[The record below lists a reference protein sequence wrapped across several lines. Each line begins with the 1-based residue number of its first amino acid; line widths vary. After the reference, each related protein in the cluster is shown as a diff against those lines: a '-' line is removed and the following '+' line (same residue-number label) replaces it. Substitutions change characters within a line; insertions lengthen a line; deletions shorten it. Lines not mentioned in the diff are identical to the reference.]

1 MNRKIGNIVG
11 RISAIGSLRL
21 FALGA
26 ALAVASH
33 ADALEKVVF
42 APQWHAQ
49 SQFAG
54 YFVAKEKGFYK
65 DEGLDVKIT
74 FPTNSISSYVLLKN
88 GECQFTTIQLLDAL
102 KDMDWGMRLV
112 NLMQTSQHSSI
123 MIVGRD
129 GKNPMK
135 LKGKR
140 VGKWNAGF
148 SLPAMIFS
156 KRKGLDYKFVRFTN
170 NVSLFLSGAID
181 ATLVTSYN
189 EYYQLKQANI
199 TLNDNCVLR
208 LADHGFDLPEDGLYV
223 TRDYYNKNKTTAE
236 KFAKASKRGWLWC
249 HEHPEEALEIVM
261 KYVKRYNIPTNRILQ
276 KLMLKEVL
284 RLQNDT
290 ETTKPSFVLK
300 KEKVE
305 EASRL
310 LIECDYI
317 DKPFTYNDLKR

>member
-1 MNRKIGNIVG
+1 MNRKIDFIRTTKVVLGE
-11 RISAIGSLRL
+11 LRFVVL
-21 FALGA
+21 VV
-26 ALAVASH
+26 ALAVVNH
-33 ADALEKVVF
+33 IYALEKVVF

-49 SQFAG
+49 AQFAG

-65 DEGLDVKIT
+65 DEGLDVTIT

-88 GECQFTTIQLLDAL
+88 GECQFTTMQLLDAL

-140 VGKWNAGF
+140 VGMWNAGF

-156 KRKGLDYKFVRFTN
+156 KRNGLDYKFVRFTN

-189 EYYQLKQANI
+189 EYYQLKQANV

-223 TRDYYNKNKTTAE
+223 TREYYNQNKATAE
-236 KFAKASKRGWLWC
+236 KFAKASRRGWLWC

-261 KYVKRYNIPTNRILQ
+261 GYVRRYNIPTNRILQ

-290 ETTKPSFVLK
+290 KTTKPSFVLQK
-300 KEKVE
+300 KMVEK
-305 EASRL
+305 ASQL